1 MVGLLFSMPVAN
13 RNSGVLV
20 TSRSGA
26 ARRMVSRDGVGF
38 IVHLL
43 EPERQAQSAQ
53 EDERLSIDVPDW
65 LKEVDA
71 STPLGL
77 SLHVKGLF
85 WEQVRVAVRAQSPA
99 STALNRT
106 CKNLRAEG
114 PSFRTGFLH
123 VKSLL

>member
-1 MVGLLFSMPVAN
+1 
-13 RNSGVLV
+13 
-20 TSRSGA
+20 
-26 ARRMVSRDGVGF
+26 MVSRDGVEF

-77 SLHVKGLF
+77 SLHVNGLT
-85 WEQVRVAVRAQSPA
+85 WE
-99 STALNRT
+99 
-106 CKNLRAEG
+106 
-114 PSFRTGFLH
+114 
-123 VKSLL
+123 